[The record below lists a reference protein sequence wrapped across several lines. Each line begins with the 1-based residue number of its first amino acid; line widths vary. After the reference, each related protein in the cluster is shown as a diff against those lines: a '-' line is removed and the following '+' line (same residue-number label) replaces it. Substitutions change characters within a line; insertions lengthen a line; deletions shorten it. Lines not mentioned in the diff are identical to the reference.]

1 MLNVWRS
8 PGDDSVG
15 AIVVTGAGKMFCV
28 GVDMDMKE
36 MLEDAQGR
44 AFYHATTLQKPV
56 ICAINGSAAGVG
68 LAIACHC
75 DVRFCSASAK
85 LTTAYGRR
93 GLVVEHGLSW
103 VLPRL
108 VGTGA
113 AMDLCVS
120 ARIVKADE
128 AAQLGLVNFVC
139 PADQVLRR
147 AMDYASDL
155 CVNVSPG
162 SMAAAKFQVLRHATM
177 SQRDALAE
185 SNDLMHVSE
194 HGGDIAEG
202 FTAFSEKRSP
212 RFQTVSQS
220 PVAARI
226 RSMM

>member
-1 MLNVWRS
+1 M
-8 PGDDSVG
+8 
-15 AIVVTGAGKMFCV
+15 C
-28 GVDMDMKE
+28 
-36 MLEDAQGR
+36 
-44 AFYHATTLQKPV
+44 TLFGILCRRKPV

-85 LTTAYGRR
+85 LTAAYGRR

-120 ARIVKADE
+120 ARVVKADE

-139 PADQVLRR
+139 PADQVLLK
-147 AMDYASDL
+147 AIDYADDL
-155 CVNVSPG
+155 CANVSPG
-162 SMAAAKFQVLRHATM
+162 SMAAAKYQVLRHATM
-177 SQRDALAE
+177 SQGDALRE

-194 HGGDIAEG
+194 QGGDITEG
-202 FTAFSEKRSP
+202 FAAFTEKRKP
-212 RFQTVSQS
+212 RFQPVSQS
-220 PVAARI
+220 PLAARI